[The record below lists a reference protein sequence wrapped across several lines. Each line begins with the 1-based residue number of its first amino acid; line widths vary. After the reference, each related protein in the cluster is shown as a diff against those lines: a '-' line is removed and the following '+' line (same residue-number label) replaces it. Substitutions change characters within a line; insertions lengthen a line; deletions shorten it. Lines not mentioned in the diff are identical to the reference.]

1 MSTSAMNEALGR
13 PVEIL
18 LVEDSPGDI
27 RLTQEA
33 LRDAKVKNN
42 LHVARDGVEA
52 MAYLRQEGEQGAEPR
67 PDLVLLDLNLPKK
80 TGHEVLEEIKSD
92 DDLKSI
98 PVVILTVSEAD
109 EDIVKSYNLHANSFI
124 SKPVDLEQFIKVV
137 NSIDDF
143 WFTIVKL
150 PSKD

>member
-1 MSTSAMNEALGR
+1 MTESTTNEPLGR

-18 LVEDSPGDI
+18 LVENSPGDI

-42 LHVARDGVEA
+42 LHVAQDGVEA
-52 MAYLRQEGEQGAEPR
+52 MAYLRQEGANEGMPR
-67 PDLVLLDLNLPKK
+67 PDLVLLDLNLPRKS
-80 TGHEVLEEIKSD
+80 GHEVLEEIKTD
-92 DDLKSI
+92 ATLKQI

-109 EDIVKSYNLHANSFI
+109 EDIVKAYKQHANSFV
-124 SKPVDLEQFIKVV
+124 SKPIDFQQFIKVV
-137 NSIDDF
+137 NSIDEF

-150 PSKD
+150 PSSG

>member
-1 MSTSAMNEALGR
+1 MANVTLSEAFGR

-33 LRDAKVKNN
+33 LRDAKMKNN
-42 LHVARDGVEA
+42 LHVARNGVEA
-52 MAYLRQEGEQGAEPR
+52 MAYLRQEDENVDDPR
-67 PDLVLLDLNLPKK
+67 PDLILLDLNLPKK
-80 TGHEVLEEIKSD
+80 SGHEVLDDIKND
-92 DDLKSI
+92 ETLKSI

-109 EDIVKSYNLHANSFI
+109 EDVVRSYNLHANAFI
-124 SKPVDLEQFIKVV
+124 SKPVDLDQFIKVV
-137 NSIDDF
+137 NAIDEF

-150 PSKD
+150 PSSG

>member
-1 MSTSAMNEALGR
+1 MSDSTMTEAFGH

-27 RLTQEA
+27 RLTQETF
-33 LRDAKVKNN
+33 RDAKLKNN

-52 MAYLRQEGEQGAEPR
+52 MAYLHQEGENEDMPR
-67 PDLVLLDLNLPKK
+67 PDLVLLDLNIPKK
-80 TGHEVLEEIKSD
+80 TGHQVLEEIKADES
-92 DDLKSI
+92 LKSI

-109 EDIVKSYNLHANSFI
+109 EDIAKSYNRHANSFI
-124 SKPVDLEQFIKVV
+124 SKPVDLEQFSTVV
-137 NSIDDF
+137 KSIDEF

-150 PSKD
+150 PPKG

>member
-1 MSTSAMNEALGR
+1 MTDSTASDVLGR

-52 MAYLRQEGEQGAEPR
+52 MAYLRQEADNAEMPR

-80 TGHEVLEEIKSD
+80 SGQEVLDEIKSD

-109 EDIVKSYNLHANSFI
+109 EDIAKSYSQHANSFI
-124 SKPVDLEQFIKVV
+124 SKPVDLEQFSTVV
-137 NSIDDF
+137 KAIDEF

-150 PSKD
+150 PPKG

>member
-1 MSTSAMNEALGR
+1 MTDTSMSDVLGR

-52 MAYLRQEGEQGAEPR
+52 MAYLRQEGENVDMPR

-80 TGHEVLEEIKSD
+80 SGHEVLEEVKMD
-92 DDLKSI
+92 AGLKSI

-109 EDIVKSYNLHANSFI
+109 EDIIKAYSQHANSFI

-137 NSIDDF
+137 NSIDEF

-150 PSKD
+150 PSSG

>member
-1 MSTSAMNEALGR
+1 MNSSTMSDRLGR

-27 RLTQEA
+27 RLTQGA
-33 LRDAKVKNN
+33 LHDAKLKNN

-52 MAYLRQEGEQGAEPR
+52 MAYLHQEGENEDMPR
-67 PDLVLLDLNLPKK
+67 PDLVLLDLNIPKK
-80 TGHEVLEEIKSD
+80 TGHQVLEEIKTDES
-92 DDLKSI
+92 LKTI

-109 EDIVKSYNLHANSFI
+109 EDIAKSYSQHANSFI
-124 SKPVDLEQFIKVV
+124 SKPVDLEQFSTVV
-137 NSIDDF
+137 KAIDEF

-150 PSKD
+150 PPKG